1 MLTLSHQ
8 EEKGAGVDLVIFDN
22 STCIVLKQ
30 VQHLAPGFF
39 ELDQKRRT
47 DPCFETNNGFF
58 PVKLRL
64 ASLAFG
70 GASTDY
76 VGQKPLY
83 DDENHVIRQ
92 RFSVLRES
100 FDKIKTEIPKQVW
113 DDEVREF
120 RKSLRKNDGRS
131 LRKASI
137 GMTSSVA
144 LTIVN
149 WAIISLQNPRLQ
161 TRSLVCS
168 CNSQLGTCICC
179 CSPRRTENHST
190 VNRFLLLFRTPYTQ
204 PLSSFFVLETHN
216 W

>member
-70 GASTDY
+70 GASIDY

-83 DDENHVIRQ
+83 ADENHVIRQ
-92 RFSVLRES
+92 RFSVLRET
-100 FDKIKTEIPKQVW
+100 FDKIKTEISKQVR
-113 DDEVREF
+113 DESE
-120 RKSLRKNDGRS
+120 
-131 LRKASI
+131 
-137 GMTSSVA
+137 
-144 LTIVN
+144 
-149 WAIISLQNPRLQ
+149 
-161 TRSLVCS
+161 
-168 CNSQLGTCICC
+168 
-179 CSPRRTENHST
+179 
-190 VNRFLLLFRTPYTQ
+190 
-204 PLSSFFVLETHN
+204 
-216 W
+216 